1 MFDAANDER
10 VRAASHR
17 AGAIAFY
24 CMWATTFLLMVTSV
38 MTDADPLGDPSFTL
52 IIPWLVGTFTYVIML
67 WTGRVYSTFRD
78 EATRTP
84 EKLKEARLRLF
95 LGTVLFA
102 GVLFLFKR
110 LDIFDHENATFQQ
123 DAADTLIVTIV
134 PSLCMWFLMA
144 RKRRSESKEVED

>member
-1 MFDAANDER
+1 MFDAAKDEH

-38 MTDADPLGDPSFTL
+38 MTDADPLGDPSFML
-52 IIPWLVGTFTYVIML
+52 IIPWLIGTFTYVIML
-67 WTGRVYSTFRD
+67 WTGGVYSTFRD

-84 EKLKEARLRLF
+84 TKLKEARLRLL
-95 LGTVLFA
+95 LGTLLFA

-110 LDIFDHENATFQQ
+110 LDIFDQESTTFRQ
-123 DAADTLIVTIV
+123 DATDTLGVTIFW
-134 PSLCMWFLMA
+134 SLWMWFMMA
-144 RKRRSESKEVED
+144 RKGRRQLKEEED

>member
-17 AGAIAFY
+17 AGTIAFY

-67 WTGRVYSTFRD
+67 WTGGVYSTFRD

-84 EKLKEARLRLF
+84 AKLKEARLRLF
-95 LGTVLFA
+95 LSTVLFA

-110 LDIFDHENATFQQ
+110 LNIFDHENATLQQ
-123 DAADTLIVTIV
+123 DALETLGLT
-134 PSLCMWFLMA
+134 LTWALGMWFMMA
-144 RKRRSESKEVED
+144 RKRRSTSKEVED